1 MYPVQKEIKK
11 KSLHQKHH
19 RHRDI
24 AERKM
29 EEEVHGFAADN
40 VPGTAYDRNQVNP
53 GINGNMNVYPV
64 IKPTKKSLHQK
75 NEKWVAEREMD
86 PYVYD
91 FVSPH
96 IDALNHRENN

>member
-1 MYPVQKEIKK
+1 
-11 KSLHQKHH
+11 
-19 RHRDI
+19 
-24 AERKM
+24 
-29 EEEVHGFAADN
+29 
-40 VPGTAYDRNQVNP
+40 
-53 GINGNMNVYPV
+53 MNVYPV